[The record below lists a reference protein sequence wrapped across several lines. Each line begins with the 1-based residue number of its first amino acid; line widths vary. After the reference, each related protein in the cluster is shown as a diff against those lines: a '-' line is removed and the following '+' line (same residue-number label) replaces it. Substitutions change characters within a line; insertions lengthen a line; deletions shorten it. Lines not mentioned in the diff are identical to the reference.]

1 MRRVV
6 ETVTGVANS
15 PVIPLDYRAQ
25 VFNVGI
31 QAVVS
36 ATATYNVQY
45 TLDDIYNSAI
55 TPTWTNVTTTI
66 PTSGTVLTGAS
77 TNEVANITIPC
88 SALRLN
94 VTASTGTVTITVI
107 QSSGQG

>member
-6 ETVTGVANS
+6 TTVTGVANS
-15 PVIPLDYRAQ
+15 APIPMDHRAQ

-31 QAVVS
+31 AVTVS

-45 TLDDIYNSAI
+45 TLDDIYNLTI
-55 TPTWTNVTTTI
+55 TPTWFSMAAPFAAATANA
-66 PTSGTVLTGAS
+66 SGNQNFPV
-77 TNEVANITIPC
+77 
-88 SALRLN
+88 SAMRLN
-94 VTASTGTVTITVI
+94 VTASTGSVTMTLL

>member
-6 ETVTGVANS
+6 QTVTGVANS
-15 PVIPLDYRAQ
+15 PAIPLDYRAQ

-31 QAVVS
+31 ECVVS

-45 TLDDIYNSAI
+45 TLDDIYGTGTITWFTMASPFTGATANAVGNLTVPASAI
-55 TPTWTNVTTTI
+55 
-66 PTSGTVLTGAS
+66 
-77 TNEVANITIPC
+77 
-88 SALRLN
+88 RLN
-94 VTASTGTVTITVI
+94 VTASTGSVTITLL

>member
-15 PVIPLDYRAQ
+15 NVVPMDYRAQ

-31 QAVVS
+31 AIVVTG
-36 ATATYNVQY
+36 TATYNVQY
-45 TLDDIYNSAI
+45 TLDDIYNTAI
-55 TPTWTNVTTTI
+55 TPTWFTMAAPFAAATANA
-66 PTSGTVLTGAS
+66 SGSQAFPV
-77 TNEVANITIPC
+77 
-88 SALRLN
+88 SAMRLN
-94 VTASTGTVTITVI
+94 VTASTGSVTMTLL